1 MEHYREIGYFQNILK
16 IYADLSDIVV
26 GNKPGREISEERTI
40 ACNLELLKILR
51 TNHVPVA
58 IATSSTLPSINPI
71 MAEHEIEVDAVVTA
85 DDVERGKPFPD
96 LFLCAAA
103 KLAVPPEHCVVIEA
117 ARAAGMKSLRFHKL

>member
-1 MEHYREIGYFQNILK
+1 MDKFVTDDIPQLEHYREIGYFQNILK

-58 IATSSTLPSINPI
+58 MATGALCG
-71 MAEHEIEVDAVVTA
+71 H
-85 DDVERGKPFPD
+85 RGRPGGRQE
-96 LFLCAAA
+96 LAA
-103 KLAVPPEHCVVIEA
+103 
-117 ARAAGMKSLRFHKL
+117 MS